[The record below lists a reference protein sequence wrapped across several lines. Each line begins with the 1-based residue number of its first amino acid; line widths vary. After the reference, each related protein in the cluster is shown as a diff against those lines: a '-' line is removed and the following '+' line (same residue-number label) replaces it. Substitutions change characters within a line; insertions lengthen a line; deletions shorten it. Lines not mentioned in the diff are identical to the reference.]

1 MNEQNPKS
9 ANQIEL
15 IDNSDKSNSR
25 VIRITISELIGDEKE
40 SVCVFSNLSLLKV
53 LEIIQ
58 TRVNDQSNRLMLVDK
73 ISLFGKQLKEFK
85 EQSARALDDY
95 SVVLNEAESVK
106 KVNDDLMK
114 QIQNSKKEHLEIR
127 EWMIKKYEALE
138 KSKNESEG
146 N

>member
-114 QIQNSKKEHLEIR
+114 QIQNSKKEHLEFR
-127 EWMIKKYEALE
+127 ESMIKKYEALE